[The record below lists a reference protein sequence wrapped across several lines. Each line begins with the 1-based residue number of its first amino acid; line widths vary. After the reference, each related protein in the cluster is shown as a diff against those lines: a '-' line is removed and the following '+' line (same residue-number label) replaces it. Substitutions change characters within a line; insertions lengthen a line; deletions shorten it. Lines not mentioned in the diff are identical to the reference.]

1 MQIDF
6 KPVSKQTTHQ
16 HHHTPCN
23 RPSHHPCGLWC
34 MLVYVCLPGCV
45 CCPVSRQYTARQ
57 TYTSMHHDP
66 QGNTQPGRRT
76 PACPQGNTHS
86 QADVHQHAS
95 RPTGQHTQPGRRTYT
110 SMHRDPQGNTH
121 SQADV
126 HQHAH
131 RATHTARQTYV
142 HQHASRPTGQHTQP
156 GRRTPA
162 CPQGN
167 THSQADVR
175 TPACIATH
183 RATHTARQTYVHQHA
198 SRPTGAR
205 QYTSMHDDPQGNTHS
220 QADIHPTARQMYTR
234 HCLQHQFTVR
244 PSDTKGVTLH

>member
-66 QGNTQPGRRT
+66 QGNT
-76 PACPQGNTHS
+76 HS
-86 QADVHQHAS
+86 QADVHQHAH
-95 RPTGQHTQPGRRTYT
+95 RATHTARQTYT
-110 SMHRDPQGNTH
+110 SMHHDPQGNTH

-126 HQHAH
+126 RTPACIATH

-183 RATHTARQTYVHQHA
+183 RATHTARQTYT
-198 SRPTGAR
+198 SMPTGQHTQPGR
-205 QYTSMHDDPQGNTHS
+205 RTYTSMHRDPQGNTHS
-220 QADIHPTARQMYTR
+220 QADVRTPACITTHRSQAV
-234 HCLQHQFTVR
+234 HQHA
-244 PSDTKGVTLH
+244 